1 MSHSPAL
8 SCRDDKTAK
17 GRVYQEIK
25 ERIINGVYGGGR
37 QLRQEELA
45 EEFGVSRI
53 PVREV
58 LIQLDGEGLVEMHP
72 YRGAVVSPLS
82 SEEAKELFEIRY
94 ILESAALRFSSERMT
109 ERDYLDMEVLLDD
122 AEAESDAFSRT
133 EKNRTFH
140 SKLYGYCGRPRLLEM
155 IDGLHS
161 GVDRYLRVYLRL
173 MDYQQDSTEAHREML
188 KACREGRLD
197 EACRLLK
204 KHLDEASDRI
214 RRFLAFS

>member
-1 MSHSPAL
+1 MNHSPAL

-72 YRGAVVSPLS
+72 YKGAVVSPLS
-82 SEEAKELFEIRY
+82 SDEAKELFEIRY

-109 ERDYLDMEVLLDD
+109 ESDYLDMEVLLDD
-122 AEAESDAFSRT
+122 TEAESDAFSRT

-155 IDGLHS
+155 IDGLHA

-197 EACRLLK
+197 DACRLLK
-204 KHLDEASDRI
+204 KHLDEASERI
-214 RRFLAFS
+214 RRFLSLS

>member
-1 MSHSPAL
+1 MNNSPAS

-72 YRGAVVSPLS
+72 YRGAMVSPLS

-94 ILESAALRFSSERMT
+94 ILESAALRFSAERMT
-109 ERDYLDMEVLLDD
+109 DSDYLDMEVLLDD
-122 AEAESDAFSRT
+122 TDAENDAFSRT

-197 EACRLLK
+197 DACRLLK
-204 KHLDEASDRI
+204 KHLDEASERI